1 MSSENPNRHS
11 YSIVTNEIVPNLEN
25 GDATSGS
32 SPTDG
37 NNSANGNGSLEA
49 VGDGNEVFFSAEL
62 LPAKV
67 LVQLPSK
74 AAADSKALPLFVVHP
89 IEGFVDALAPLASRL
104 ATPVWG
110 LQCTA
115 EAPLES
121 LQQLA
126 VYYVQH
132 VRTIQAHGP
141 YTIAGY
147 SYGAAVAFEMVIELE
162 RLGEKAQL
170 VLLDGSPKYVAW
182 FTREQR
188 SRASS
193 NGTDNVSASEAE
205 ALGLAYFGFV
215 CAELNFS
222 QTTKALVQLKTFDD
236 RLEAIAQLI
245 SKISPKHSK
254 DLVRLLEKDSNIDS
268 DFTSYFCFVFRLKK
282 QLKCFTRNWWQETA
296 TSRMRRPNRT
306 LCCSRPPTHRPNC
319 RKTMDSLRYVC
330 LYSEE

>member
-1 MSSENPNRHS
+1 MSL
-11 YSIVTNEIVPNLEN
+11 YVVSITYTES
-25 GDATSGS
+25 GDASGS
-32 SPTDG
+32 TPTESG
-37 NNSANGNGSLEA
+37 SVNGNGDNVEA

-62 LPAKV
+62 LPTKV

-74 AAADSKALPLFVVHP
+74 APADSTAAPLFVVHP

-132 VRTIQAHGP
+132 VKTIQAHGP

-170 VLLDGSPKYVAW
+170 VLVDGSPKYVAW

-193 NGTDNVSASEAE
+193 NGTDNVSPSEAE

-222 QTTKALVQLKTFDD
+222 QTVKVLVQLKTFDD
-236 RLEAIAQLI
+236 RLDAIAQLI
-245 SKISPKHSK
+245 SKRAPKHSK
-254 DLVRLLEKDSNIDS
+254 ELVSGHVGL
-268 DFTSYFCFVFRLKK
+268 
-282 QLKCFTRNWWQETA
+282 
-296 TSRMRRPNRT
+296 RPQNVG
-306 LCCSRPPTHRPNC
+306 PN
-319 RKTMDSLRYVC
+319 
-330 LYSEE
+330 